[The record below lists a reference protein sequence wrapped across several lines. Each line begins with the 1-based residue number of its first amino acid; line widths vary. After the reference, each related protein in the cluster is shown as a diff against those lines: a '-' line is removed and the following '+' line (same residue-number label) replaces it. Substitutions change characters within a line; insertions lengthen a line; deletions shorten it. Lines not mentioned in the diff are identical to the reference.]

1 VVARAGVPQ
10 SAFLEVFESPEDCI
24 LASFSEGLQRLSEAV
39 KEAARSEE
47 RWLERIRAGLLAALG
62 FLEDEP
68 QWAHLLILERPL
80 EGVSAIECT
89 QRVHDALGEVLNEG
103 RGELIIGAELGPSTT
118 LIAELLAL
126 GVLSV
131 IRARMLRGDGSGL
144 VELAPSLMKFILVP
158 YLGRGAAKADLAGE
172 PEPAAQ
178 APARAEVLPIR
189 PHPRTMLALRVIA
202 QAPGLSNRE
211 IAVAVGI
218 KPGDKGHASTLLKPL
233 QQRGLIENASL
244 GKAFG
249 ESNAWLLTPYG
260 HRVLEV
266 ITDGLAAARLREGA
280 DGLPGRASP
289 RPLAQP
295 ESEHARMGRRV
306 A

>member
-24 LASFSEGLQRLSEAV
+24 LASFSEGLERLSGAV
-39 KEAARSEE
+39 KEATHREE
-47 RWLERIRAGLLAALG
+47 RWLERIRAGLVAALG

-68 QWAHLLILERPL
+68 QWGHLLILERPL
-80 EGVSAIECT
+80 EGLAAIECT
-89 QRVHDALGEVLNEG
+89 QRVHDALEEVLNEG
-103 RGELIIGAELGPSTT
+103 RGELIVGAELRPSTT
-118 LIAELLAL
+118 LIAELVLL
-126 GVLSV
+126 GVFSV
-131 IRARMLRGDGSGL
+131 IRARMLKGQGRPL
-144 VELAPSLMKFILVP
+144 VDLAPSLMRFILVP

-172 PEPAAQ
+172 PQPAAQ
-178 APARAEVLPIR
+178 APSRAEVVPIR

-202 QAPGLSNRE
+202 QAPRMSNRE

-218 KPGDKGHASTLLKPL
+218 KPGANGHSSTLLKPL
-233 QQRGLIENASL
+233 EQRGLIENASL

-266 ITDGLAAARLREGA
+266 ITHSFAAARLREG
-280 DGLPGRASP
+280 DGFSGRASH
-289 RPLAQP
+289 RPLTQP
-295 ESEHARMGRRV
+295 ESEDGRMGRR
-306 A
+306 AA